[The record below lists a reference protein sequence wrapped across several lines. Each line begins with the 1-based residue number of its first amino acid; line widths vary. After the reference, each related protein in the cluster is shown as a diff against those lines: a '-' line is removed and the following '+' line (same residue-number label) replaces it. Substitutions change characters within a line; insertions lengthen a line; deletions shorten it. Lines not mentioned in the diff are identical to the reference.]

1 MISIFGSS
9 GFIGSRFIQKYQS
22 KVIPLGRDTS
32 SSKSDDVLYFISTVH
47 NYNIFDDPY
56 VDINTN
62 LIKLIEVLEDYRKSG
77 RTGVFN
83 FVSSWFV
90 YGKTTDLP
98 AHENSPC
105 NPTGFYSIT
114 KHAAEKM
121 LISYCQTY
129 GIKYRIFRL
138 TNVIGVGDKKVSKK
152 KNALQYMIN
161 NLKSNLPIHLYNNGT
176 SIRDFMDVDD
186 VCDALNCCLENAPLG
201 EIINIS
207 NSEPHSIGELINY
220 CKDKLKSTSEIIV
233 VPPTNFHQIVQ
244 IDSMWLDNSKLLS
257 YGYVPKINVFESLD
271 KILES

>member
-1 MISIFGSS
+1 MISVFGST
-9 GFIGSRFIQKYQS
+9 GFVGSRFVEKYKS
-22 KVIPLGRDTS
+22 KIIPIERQTS
-32 SSKSDDVLYFISTVH
+32 STKSDDVVYFISTVH

-56 VDINTN
+56 IDINTN
-62 LIKLIEVLEDYRKSG
+62 LTKLIEVLEDYRKSG
-77 RTGVFN
+77 RTGIFN

-114 KHAAEKM
+114 KYAAEKM

-161 NLKSNLPIHLYNNGT
+161 NLKSNSSIHLYNNGT
-176 SIRDFMDVDD
+176 SIRDFIDVDD
-186 VCDALNCCLENAPLG
+186 VCDAINCCLEKAPLG

-207 NSEPHSIGELINY
+207 NSEPHSIGELITY

-233 VPPTNFHQIVQ
+233 IPPTDFHQIVQ
-244 IDSMWLDNSKLLS
+244 IDSMWLNNSKLLS

-271 KILES
+271 KIMES

>member
-22 KVIPLGRDTS
+22 KVIPIDRETS
-32 SSKSDDVLYFISTVH
+32 STKSDDVVYFISTVH

-56 VDINTN
+56 IDINTN
-62 LIKLIEVLEDYRKSG
+62 LTKLIEVLEEYRKSG

-161 NLKSNLPIHLYNNGT
+161 NLKSNSPIHLYNNGT

-186 VCDALNCCLENAPLG
+186 VCDAINCCLEKAPLG

-207 NSEPHSIGELINY
+207 NSEPHSIGELITY

-233 VPPTNFHQIVQ
+233 IPPTDFHQIVQ
-244 IDSMWLDNSKLLS
+244 IDSMWLNNSKLLS

-271 KILES
+271 KIMES

>member
-22 KVIPLGRDTS
+22 KVIPLDRETS
-32 SSKSDDVLYFISTVH
+32 SSKSDNVLYFISTVH

-62 LIKLIEVLEDYRKSG
+62 LTKLIEVLEDYRKSG
-77 RTGVFN
+77 RTGIFN

-121 LISYCQTY
+121 LISYCQTH

-161 NLKSNLPIHLYNNGT
+161 NLKSNSPIQLYNNGT

-186 VCDALNCCLENAPLG
+186 VCDAISCCLEQAPLG

-207 NSEPHSIGELINY
+207 NSEPHSIGELITY
-220 CKDKLKSTSEIIV
+220 CKNKLKSTSEIIV
-233 VPPTNFHQIVQ
+233 IPPTDFHQIVQ

-257 YGYVPKINVFESLD
+257 YGYVPKTNVFESLD

>member
-1 MISIFGSS
+1 MISVFGST
-9 GFIGSRFIQKYQS
+9 GFIGSRFVEKYKS
-22 KVIPLGRDTS
+22 TIISIERESL
-32 SSKSDDVLYFISTVH
+32 SSKSDDVLYLISTVH

-77 RTGVFN
+77 RNGVFN

-129 GIKYRIFRL
+129 GIRYRIFRL

-161 NLKSNLPIHLYNNGT
+161 NLKSNSPIQLYNNGT

-186 VCDALNCCLENAPLG
+186 ICEAIFCCLQKAPIG

-207 NSEPHSIGELINY
+207 NCEPHSIGELISY
-220 CKDKLKSTSEIIV
+220 CKNKLKSTSEIV
-233 VPPTNFHQIVQ
+233 VIPPTDFHQIVQ
-244 IDSMWLDNSKLLS
+244 IDSMWLDNRKLLS
-257 YGYVPKINVFESLD
+257 YGYVPKTNVFESLD

>member
-9 GFIGSRFIQKYQS
+9 GFVGSKFSEKFRYSAIL
-22 KVIPLGRDTS
+22 IERDES

-56 VDINTN
+56 LDINTN
-62 LIKLIEVLEDYRKSG
+62 LIKLIDVLEDYRKSG

-161 NLKSNLPIHLYNNGT
+161 NLKSNSAINLYNNGT

-186 VCDALNCCLENAPLG
+186 VCDAIACCLEKAPLG

-207 NSEPHSIGELINY
+207 NSEPHSIGELITY
-220 CKDKLKSTSEIIV
+220 CKNKLKSTSEIIV
-233 VPPTNFHQIVQ
+233 VPPTDFHQIVQ

-257 YGYVPKINVFESLD
+257 YGYAAKTSVFQSLD